1 MNTEQKTQNRVKK
14 TVAIGITDQGTVRLY
29 DMTDGDITCVP
40 VNMPFSFPESPWRL
54 ICDGRDTGGF
64 STLEEMAY
72 YVLSTDKPDE
82 IIILIGN
89 AKYVARK
96 VSD

>member
-1 MNTEQKTQNRVKK
+1 MTQNQKVQKRIKK

-40 VNMPFSFPESPWRL
+40 INMPFSFPESPWRL
-54 ICDGRDTGGF
+54 ICDNRDVGGF
-64 STLEEMAY
+64 GSPEEMAY
-72 YVLSTDKPDE
+72 YILYAEKPDE
-82 IIILIGN
+82 IILLVGN

>member
-1 MNTEQKTQNRVKK
+1 MNTEQKTQRKIRK
-14 TVAIGITDQGTVRLY
+14 TAAIGITDQGTVRLY

-40 VNMPFSFPESPWRL
+40 INMPFTYPENQWRL
-54 ICDGRDTGGF
+54 ICDNRDVGGF
-64 STLEEMAY
+64 KTPEELAY
-72 YVLSTDKPDE
+72 FVLTAEKPDE
-82 IIILIGN
+82 IILIIGD

>member
-1 MNTEQKTQNRVKK
+1 MT
-14 TVAIGITDQGTVRLY
+14 IGITDEGTIRLY
-29 DMTDGDITCVP
+29 DMTDGDITCMP
-40 VNMPFSFPESPWRL
+40 FNMPFTYPENQWRL

-64 STLEEMAY
+64 RTPEELAY
-72 YVLSTDKPDE
+72 YILSGEKPNE